1 MKPEHLVYFT
11 FGKQVTEIPSSNYTS
26 FPKEQM
32 EKVKS
37 SSVQDILEILR
48 AISPKSF
55 EGRNFNWTLLT
66 DPMNRTGEERF
77 DSQYLRLNINPSDL
91 YTLIL
96 TNTSQYRIRT
106 DGAGFDN
113 IYFTGD
119 WIQSGFNC
127 CLEGAFT
134 AGLLTSK
141 AISGYPREIFWEQF
155 IPGKQ

>member
-1 MKPEHLVYFT
+1 MDEVKR
-11 FGKQVTEIPSSNYTS
+11 SS
-26 FPKEQM
+26 M
-32 EKVKS
+32 
-37 SSVQDILEILR
+37 QDILEILR
-48 AISPKSF
+48 NISPNSF
-55 EGRNFNWTLLT
+55 DEGHFNWTVFV

-96 TNTSQYRIRT
+96 SNSSQYRITT

-119 WIQSGFNC
+119 WIQNGLNC

-141 AISGYPREIFWEQF
+141 AISGYPREIFWEQY
-155 IPGKQ
+155 IPANKD